1 MGRVVKGAQFTQQTY
16 QVKPPSIPAPRSS
29 SAIPYD
35 DAIFA
40 GMHVPEA
47 SVALADVMPVVS
59 TDDILDAARAEAA
72 KLIAD
77 AGADAQALIQ
87 NANERALAL
96 VDDAEAR
103 AAQIA
108 DDARS
113 QGFEQGSSDGRAA
126 AQAEMDEMLETMRG
140 LVEMARVERHK
151 IIEGAEP
158 EIVRLSVA
166 ISERIL
172 NQHVALDTDAVL
184 DMTRSAITRLVNR
197 ETVTVRVNP
206 GDIATMRQHRDKLM
220 AMNDIDNLRIIED
233 QRVDRGGVVIE
244 TDAGTI
250 DAKISTQLR
259 EVRRLLAVEDA
270 LSVSESS
277 EPAIINP
284 PAQAS

>member
-1 MGRVVKGAQFTQQTY
+1 MGRVVKGAQYTQQTY
-16 QVKPPSIPAPRSS
+16 QLKPPAPQAQLPGPAV
-29 SAIPYD
+29 PYD
-35 DAIFA
+35 DPIFA
-40 GMHVPEA
+40 DVEDAVPA
-47 SVALADVMPVVS
+47 SEV
-59 TDDILDAARAEAA
+59 IDAARVEAA
-72 KLIAD
+72 KLLDD
-77 AGADAQALIQ
+77 ASADAQALVRDAQ
-87 NANERALAL
+87 ERALAL
-96 VDDAEAR
+96 VDDAQQR
-103 AAQIA
+103 VAQIEA
-108 DDARS
+108 EAKQ
-113 QGFEQGSSDGRAA
+113 QGFDQGAGDGRAA

-140 LVEMARVERHK
+140 LVEMARAERHK

-166 ISERIL
+166 IAERIL
-172 NQHVALDTDAVL
+172 NQHVALDSGAVVE
-184 DMTRSAITRLVNR
+184 MTRSAITRLVNR

-206 GDIATMRQHRDKLM
+206 ADIETMRQHREKLM
-220 AMNDIDNLRIIED
+220 AMNDIDNMRIIED

-277 EPAIINP
+277 EPAIINA

>member
-1 MGRVVKGAQFTQQTY
+1 VGRVVKGAQFTQQTY

-29 SAIPYD
+29 SVIPYD
-35 DAIFA
+35 DPIFA
-40 GMHVPEA
+40 DMHAPEPAVAFTEAAPVA
-47 SVALADVMPVVS
+47 SSDE
-59 TDDILDAARAEAA
+59 ILDTARAEASR
-72 KLIAD
+72 LVDD
-77 AGADAQALIQ
+77 ATRDAESLLRDAQ
-87 NANERALAL
+87 ERALAL
-96 VDDAEAR
+96 VDDAQR
-103 AAQIA
+103 RVAQIQ

-113 QGFEQGSSDGRAA
+113 QGFEQGTSDGRAA
-126 AQAEMDEMLETMRG
+126 AQAEMEEMLETMRG

-166 ISERIL
+166 IAERIL
-172 NQHVALDTDAVL
+172 NQHVAIDSDAVL
-184 DMTRSAITRLVNR
+184 EMTRAAITRLVNR

-233 QRVDRGGVVIE
+233 QRVDRGGVLIE

-250 DAKISTQLR
+250 DSKISTQLR

-270 LSVSESS
+270 MSVSESS

>member
-1 MGRVVKGAQFTQQTY
+1 MHAPEPSGAFPDMEAVVA
-16 QVKPPSIPAPRSS
+16 AN
-29 SAIPYD
+29 
-35 DAIFA
+35 DA
-40 GMHVPEA
+40 V
-47 SVALADVMPVVS
+47 
-59 TDDILDAARAEAA
+59 DAARAEAA
-72 KLIAD
+72 KLIDD
-77 AGADAQALIQ
+77 AHADAQALVREAQ
-87 NANERALAL
+87 ERALAL
-96 VDDAEAR
+96 VDDAQR
-103 AAQIA
+103 RVAQIEEEA
-108 DDARS
+108 KRAGFD
-113 QGFEQGSSDGRAA
+113 QGTSDGRAA

-158 EIVRLSVA
+158 EIVKLSVA
-166 ISERIL
+166 IAERIL
-172 NQHVALDTDAVL
+172 NQHVALEPNTVL
-184 DMTRSAITRLVNR
+184 DMTRAAITRLVNR

-206 GDIATMRQHRDKLM
+206 GDIETMRQHREKLM

-250 DAKISTQLR
+250 DAKINTQLR